1 MSGRNVDSQRPANK
15 AIQRIIASGLLIG
28 ILAYPAATVAQDSS
42 EDMSTEASTASNDT
56 TQELYR
62 LMFEASMIDTLAYQY
77 AIEHGRLPGDFALQ
91 NSIIPTEKQDTWSD
105 LYVKGVVSA
114 AELVQILGEGR
125 LDDLSPR
132 EMQAFE
138 DLAPIYEPDK
148 TRRIRYD
155 VRKKHI
161 IVDLIRLE
169 HEQRRQVEVQ
179 RQAGIEAAKRLG
191 MPGGDGEKL
200 KNSAISGSSGNG
212 LPIYAVSHNRQS
224 AEEIEAY
231 ITWGTFD
238 GWDFNLSGAGVKIAL
253 RDIHLTTTNH
263 QEFGVQRVS
272 QKVSGSESGHA
283 TAVCGTICASGIDT
297 NAHGMANNAQ
307 VDSYTTTESMLFSGL
322 LSTTT
327 SVHMIAYTYGEA
339 AGWLLSGSLYAWVD
353 NAYNPQ
359 STNESGSFGR
369 YEFEP
374 KVLDANIYTAAY
386 ILPVVSVGNDNGES
400 YAGQWHWCWYSGAY
414 TNDYHPADGALDNG
428 YDTLNPL
435 ACAKNAL
442 VVGATPR
449 GLSSPASYSSCGPT
463 DDGRMKPD
471 VTAPGGPV
479 YTTSDIGT
487 NQYSTLEGSSFA
499 SATVAGTLAMLQELH
514 ERGYG
519 SDQPMLAST
528 WRALLMHTA
537 DGGDVAGPDYRTGW
551 GQINAFEA
559 AKVVSNNMSY
569 ASLPHI
575 KELRLLDGETIEF
588 DVVFGTGGWHRVS
601 IAWTD
606 PPGESNA
613 EDWTLDG
620 TNLMLVN
627 DLDLRVIGPNGV
639 TNFPMIRD
647 PWNPTNTF
655 TTGDDFRNNYE
666 QVGYQL
672 IPGTNRVCIS
682 HKGSLLDEM
691 QDLSVIITDNIPGD
705 APEFMISDIGPVGSS
720 GELVELHWPGVVG
733 GRYNVLSSTNLTLH
747 PAGWSTVGPGVIAN
761 STNLVW
767 TNAVSETIQFFRLNR
782 IR

>member
-1 MSGRNVDSQRPANK
+1 MNVFKVDSKHTANMS
-15 AIQRIIASGLLIG
+15 IQRIIASGFLLG
-28 ILAYPAATVAQDSS
+28 ILAYAASS
-42 EDMSTEASTASNDT
+42 MAHESPEIKTTEVSSTSSDT
-56 TQELYR
+56 SQELYR
-62 LMFEASMIDTLAYQY
+62 LMFEARMIDPLAYQY
-77 AIEHGRLPGDFALQ
+77 AIVNGKLPGDFTLQ
-91 NSIIPTEKQDTWSD
+91 NSSIPPEKKDTWSD
-105 LYVKGVVSA
+105 LYAKGIVSA

-138 DLAPIYEPDK
+138 DLAPVYEPDK

-169 HEQRRQVEVQ
+169 HEQRRQVDVQ

-200 KNSAISGSSGNG
+200 KNSAITGRSANG
-212 LPIYAVSHNRQS
+212 FPIYAVSHNRQS
-224 AEEIEAY
+224 AEEIEADT
-231 ITWGTFD
+231 TWGTFD
-238 GWDFNLSGAGVKIAL
+238 EWAFNLSGAGVKIAL
-253 RDIHLTTTNH
+253 RDIHLSTTNH

-272 QKVSGSESGHA
+272 QKVSGTESEHA

-307 VDSYTTTESMLFSGL
+307 VDSYVFLEPMYFSDL
-322 LSTTT
+322 LQSSP
-327 SVHMIAYTYGEA
+327 SVHIAAHTYGVES
-339 AGWLLSGSLYAWVD
+339 GWSKVGSTYVWYDWTFDA
-353 NAYNPQ
+353 
-359 STNESGSFGR
+359 SSSNESGSFGR
-369 YEFEP
+369 YEYDTES
-374 KVLDANIYTAAY
+374 LDATTYAAAY
-386 ILPVVSVGNDNGES
+386 VLPVISVGNDKGES
-400 YAGQWHWCWYSGAY
+400 YAGQWHFCSYYGVY
-414 TNDYHPADGALDNG
+414 TNDYHPADGAVDNG

-449 GLSSPASYSSCGPT
+449 GFSSPASYSSCGPT
-463 DDGRMKPD
+463 DDGRIKPD

-479 YTTSDIGT
+479 YTTSDNGT
-487 NQYSTLEGSSFA
+487 NQYTTLEGSSFA

-519 SDQPMLAST
+519 SGQPMLAST

-537 DGGDVAGPDYRTGW
+537 DGGDIAGPDYRTGW

-575 KELRLLDGETIEF
+575 KELRLLDGESIEF
-588 DVVFGTGGWHRVS
+588 DVVFATGGWHRVS
-601 IAWTD
+601 MAWTD

-620 TNLMLVN
+620 TNLVLVN
-627 DLDLRVIGPNGV
+627 DLDLRVINPNGV

-647 PWNPTNTF
+647 PWNLTNTF

-666 QVGYQL
+666 QVGFQL
-672 IPGTNRVCIS
+672 TAGTNRVCIS
-682 HKGSLLDEM
+682 HKGSLLDGM
-691 QDLSVIITDNIPGD
+691 QDVSVIITDNIPGD
-705 APEFMISDIGPVGSS
+705 APEFRISDIGPVDSS
-720 GELVELHWPGVVG
+720 GELVALRWPGVVG
-733 GRYNVLSSTNLTLH
+733 GRYDVQSSTNLTLH

-767 TNAVSETIQFFRLNR
+767 TNAVIETIQFFRLNR